1 MERWTNLEMNTEE
14 LKGMKSNS
22 SFRMIKEVV
31 SRKIFY

>member
-14 LKGMKSNS
+14 LKSMKNNS

-31 SRKIFY
+31 SGKFFY